1 MKAIFFLLMVTM
13 AGPLLAADRIYKVVD
28 EHGNVTY
35 TDQKPS
41 EQARPIDLP
50 EISVLND
57 DDEPPVTPG
66 PVDPEPEAADERL
79 EFRVQSPGHDE
90 WITDSVVNVD
100 LQSNINLPPAAQIVI
115 YIDDQPQEPIH
126 ALSTRY
132 DHIEPGEHA
141 LRAELQTGSGR
152 VLARTETVRFTV
164 LDNERSPI
172 PES

>member
-1 MKAIFFLLMVTM
+1 MKTILLLLMVSM

-50 EISVLND
+50 EISVLQG
-57 DDEPPVTPG
+57 DDEPPVAPDPVAPG
-66 PVDPEPEAADERL
+66 PEAADERL
-79 EFRVQSPGHDE
+79 DFRVQSPGQDE
-90 WITDSVVNVD
+90 WIADSVVIVD
-100 LQSNINLPPAAQIVI
+100 LQSNISLPPAAQVVI

-126 ALSTRY
+126 ALSTSY
-132 DHIEPGEHA
+132 EHIEPGEHN

-164 LDNERSPI
+164 LDNERSPL